1 MSNKWWRRNPNFV
14 VVMSKTRWIV
24 YGDFLQNIVID
35 PTSKEKDASIKK
47 QLKVMKSGQRIILSN
62 GTKIIK
68 VEKPIKVLTTRIEK
82 HDNQS
87 NKEVSEHL
95 TRTS

>member
-68 VEKPIKVLTTRIEK
+68 VEKPINVLTTRIEK

-87 NKEVSEHL
+87 NEEVSEHL
-95 TRTS
+95 SRTS